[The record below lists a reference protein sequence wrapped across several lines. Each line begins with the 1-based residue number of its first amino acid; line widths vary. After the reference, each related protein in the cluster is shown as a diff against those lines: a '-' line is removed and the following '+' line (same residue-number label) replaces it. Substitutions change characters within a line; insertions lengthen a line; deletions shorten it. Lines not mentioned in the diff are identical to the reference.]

1 MKADNKSEQFEV
13 RGHVARYVIDVV
25 DAVAM
30 HQSAGV
36 QRRVARFE
44 VVRGILMAW
53 ADQKMREAA
62 LIGRLTGNGKP

>member
-1 MKADNKSEQFEV
+1 MTTERQRDKVEL

-25 DAVAM
+25 DAVAI

-36 QRRVARFE
+36 QQRVARFE
-44 VVRGILMAW
+44 VVRGILEAW
-53 ADQKMREAA
+53 ADQKIREAV

>member
-1 MKADNKSEQFEV
+1 MKAENNGEQFEL

-36 QRRVARFE
+36 QRRVSRFE
-44 VVRGILMAW
+44 VVRSILEAW
-53 ADQKMREAA
+53 ADQKMREAT